1 MTDAIIRICNSDSA
15 ILSEAA
21 TRFKAAWNAGEA
33 WPAVFTF
40 SSPAQLFSVISPK
53 RWEMIE
59 HLQKIGKNTIRGLAR
74 SLGRDIKRVHE
85 DVTLM
90 IEWGLVERDGA
101 GLVYVPY
108 SIIHAEFDLKSAA

>member
-1 MTDAIIRICNSDSA
+1 M
-15 ILSEAA
+15 
-21 TRFKAAWNAGEA
+21 
-33 WPAVFTF
+33 FTF

-59 HLQKIGKNTIRGLAR
+59 HLQKIGKTTIRGLAR

-90 IEWGLVERDGA
+90 IDWGLVERDEA
-101 GLVYVPY
+101 GLVHVPY
-108 SIIHAEFDLKSAA
+108 STIHAEFDLKSAA